1 MAERNRTSSPGRRSR
16 RAALAAAL
24 ALVLFPVLPL
34 AAAEQP
40 ALVVVISV
48 DQMRADYVERFRPY
62 FGKDGF
68 NRFLTRGAVF
78 TEARH
83 RHAITYTGPGHAVI
97 GTGLDPHTSGIV
109 ANRWY
114 DIVNSRPVYCAE
126 DPDTRWSGAP
136 AGGDSG
142 PVLPASPV
150 LLDGVSLGDRLK
162 QAFPWARVVA
172 ISLKDRAAALMAGR
186 RADAAIWFEERFGR
200 FVTSTYYPPHPELLA
215 FDERLPAFFSAPE
228 HRRWELS
235 GRIPEA
241 DMARLTFD
249 PPELYDVKGQPPDV
263 KPTFPHDLKSPKNIV
278 SSPWGDVLVLELA
291 RHTITS
297 LRLGRQEGTPDLLF
311 VGLSST
317 DYYGHWFGPDSRE
330 VADGIVRL
338 DGTLEAFF
346 QWLDHEV
353 GSGRTLIVLTA
364 DHGVQSIPE
373 VARAKWKRKT
383 GEDNDLVAGR
393 VDYSNPRGAV
403 LKVRQ
408 IGGDRY
414 TLESFLSRT
423 FRYELDLDAPASEQA
438 LVEFFEEP
446 SFYVN
451 RSATARR
458 GLDVEAVKVAIR
470 DWATRR
476 PGVLAAYTNTEI
488 ADGLPKSAPH
498 AQAVSRSFRADRSG
512 DVFVV
517 LKPGWMWSSGREA
530 GTTHGQ
536 PVEEDRRVPILA
548 FGPGV
553 AAGIYDFP
561 VETVSIAKTLGALF
575 GVNVGE
581 PDAALLEPLLGRTP
595 NAGKKAAGQ

>member
-1 MAERNRTSSPGRRSR
+1 VTLLRTRLRYTTLAFLVFVAL
-16 RAALAAAL
+16 RAAPTAADDK
-24 ALVLFPVLPL
+24 PS
-34 AAAEQP
+34 
-40 ALVVVISV
+40 LVVVISV
-48 DQMRADYVERFRPY
+48 DQMRADYIERFRPW

-68 NRFLTRGAVF
+68 NRFLTRGAFF

-83 RHAITYTGPGHAVI
+83 RHAITYTGPSHAVI

-114 DIVNSRPVYCAE
+114 DVVNARPVYCAE
-126 DPDTRWSGAP
+126 DPDARWAGAP
-136 AGGDSG
+136 KGVDAG

-150 LLDGVSLGDRLK
+150 LLDGASLGDRLK
-162 QAFPWARVVA
+162 QAYPSARVVA
-172 ISLKDRAAALMAGR
+172 MSLKDRAAVLMAGR
-186 RADAAIWFEERFGR
+186 RADAAIWFEERFER

-215 FDERLPAFFSAPE
+215 FDERLPAFFAAPE

-235 GRIPEA
+235 GRIPDT
-241 DMARLTFD
+241 DMTRITFD
-249 PPELYDVKGQPPDV
+249 PPELFDSKSQPSEV
-263 KPTFPHDLKSPKNIV
+263 KPTFPHDLGSPRNIV

-291 RHTITS
+291 RHTIAS

-311 VGLSST
+311 VGLSSM

-330 VADGIVRL
+330 VADGVVRL

-346 QWLDHEV
+346 QWLDREV
-353 GSGRTLIVLTA
+353 GPGRVLVVLTS

-373 VARAKWKRKT
+373 VARARWKQKT
-383 GEDNDLVAGR
+383 GEDNYLVAGR
-393 VDYSNPRGAV
+393 VDYSNPRLAAP
-403 LKVRQ
+403 KVREIQ
-408 IGGDRY
+408 GDRY
-414 TLESFLSRT
+414 TLEHFLSQK
-423 FRYELDLDAPASEQA
+423 FRYELRLDAPAAEEA

-451 RSATARR
+451 RGVVARR
-458 GLDVEAVKVAIR
+458 GLDAETVKAAIR
-470 DWATRR
+470 DWVTRR

-488 ADGLPKSAPH
+488 ANGLPKTAPH

-512 DVFVV
+512 DVFVL
-517 LKPGWMWSSGREA
+517 LKPGWMWSYGREA

-536 PVEEDRRVPILA
+536 PVDEDRRVPILA

-553 AAGIYDFP
+553 AAGTYGGP
-561 VETVSIAKTLGALF
+561 AETVSIAKTVGALF

-581 PDAALLEPLLGRTP
+581 PDAALLEPLLGRAP
-595 NAGKKAAGQ
+595 AAQKKAASR

>member
-1 MAERNRTSSPGRRSR
+1 MTRHRRYGF
-16 RAALAAAL
+16 AGLVAL
-24 ALVLFPVLPL
+24 ALACLL
-34 AAAEQP
+34 AASP
-40 ALVVVISV
+40 APPSDKPSLVIVISV
-48 DQMRADYVERFRPY
+48 DQMRADYLDRFRPY

-68 NRFLTRGAVF
+68 NRFLTKGAVF

-114 DIVNSRPVYCAE
+114 DVVTARPVYCAE
-126 DPDTRWSGAP
+126 DPDTRWAGAP
-136 AGGDSG
+136 PGKDAG
-142 PVLPASPV
+142 PVLPASPA

-162 QAFPWARVVA
+162 QTFPRARVVA

-186 RADAAIWFEERFGR
+186 RADAAIWFEERFER
-200 FVTSTYYPPHPELLA
+200 FVSSTYYPPHPELLA

-249 PPELYDVKGQPPDV
+249 PPELFDAKSEPPEV
-263 KPTFPHDLKSPKNIV
+263 KPTFPHELASPKNIV
-278 SSPWGDVLVLELA
+278 SSPWGDILMLELA

-297 LRLGRQEGTPDLLF
+297 LRLGKQDGTPDLLF

-330 VADGIVRL
+330 IADGIVRL
-338 DGTLEAFF
+338 DGSLETFF
-346 QWLDHEV
+346 QWLDREV
-353 GSGRTLIVLTA
+353 GPGRALVVLTA

-373 VARAKWKRKT
+373 VARAKWKQRT
-383 GEDNDLVAGR
+383 GEDNYLVAGR
-393 VDYSNPRGAV
+393 VDYGNPRGEAP
-403 LKVRQ
+403 KVGE
-408 IGGDRY
+408 IHGDRY
-414 TLESFLSRT
+414 TLEYFLSQK
-423 FRYELDLDAPASEQA
+423 FRYELDPDAPASGEA

-451 RSATARR
+451 RGVVARR
-458 GLDVEAVKVAIR
+458 GLDAEVVKTAIR
-470 DWATRR
+470 DWLTRR

-488 ADGLPKSAPH
+488 ADGLPKTAL
-498 AQAVSRSFRADRSG
+498 AVSRSFRADRSG
-512 DVFVV
+512 DVFVL
-517 LKPGWMWSSGREA
+517 LKPGWMWSYGREA

-536 PVEEDRRVPILA
+536 PVDEDRRVPIVA

-553 AAGIYDFP
+553 AAGIYGGP
-561 VETVSIAKTLGALF
+561 AETVSVAKTLGALF

-581 PDAALLEPLLGRTP
+581 PDAALLEPLLGRP
-595 NAGKKAAGQ
+595 PAIQKKAASR